1 MRKYFLLT
9 IMVCCFVMSFAQ
21 QKKLVPKT
29 TKEPTAEELYEKAF
43 DYMYGRNG
51 VIMDSIKAV
60 ELFEQSANMGFAKAQ
75 VERACV
81 EKSDSVALKW
91 LLKAASQN
99 CHYAMRPL
107 FGIYYN
113 GRNDVPKNNEEAYK
127 WLKKGAELG
136 NPWCQW
142 LWGNALHYGNNGIPV
157 NVNQAIYWLEKAV
170 KQNQSE
176 AATELAVLYDEGK
189 LVRRDIQK
197 ANELYRKAAELG
209 DSYGAYCYAYAYEV
223 GDGVDIDKDTA
234 FKWMKKAA
242 ELGHIKAQLELAYFF
257 ATGYGCEKNETAAR
271 YWWDL
276 VAKNEDAS
284 EEDRKGAQ
292 YNISLL
298 DQHREI
304 K

>member
-21 QKKLVPKT
+21 QKKIVPKT

-43 DYMYGRNG
+43 DYMYGKNG

-60 ELFEQSANMGFAKAQ
+60 ELFEQSANMGFAKAL

-81 EKSDSVALKW
+81 EKSDSAALKW
-91 LLKAASQN
+91 LLKAAAQD

-142 LWGNALHYGNNGIPV
+142 LWGFTLHYGDDGIPV
-157 NVNQAIYWLEKAV
+157 NVNQAIYWLEKAAN
-170 KQNQSE
+170 QNQDDAME
-176 AATELAVLYDEGK
+176 ELGELYQDGE
-189 LVRRDIQK
+189 LVKRDIEKTIYWYQR
-197 ANELYRKAAELG
+197 ASELKNKIAIERLATMYQ
-209 DSYGAYCYAYAYEV
+209 Y
-223 GDGVDIDKDTA
+223 GDGVDVNKEKA
-234 FKWMKKAA
+234 FKLMKEAA
-242 ELGHIKAQLELAYFF
+242 SLGGSTAQIK
-257 ATGYGCEKNETAAR
+257 TGIMYDEGIGCEKDRYAAE
-271 YWWDL
+271 YWWGIAL
-276 VAKNEDAS
+276 KNPKTAQEDK
-284 EEDRKGAQ
+284 EILKRW
-292 YNISLL
+292 L
-298 DQHREI
+298 DE
-304 K
+304 

>member
-1 MRKYFLLT
+1 MRKLILLAIIISNYGT
-9 IMVCCFVMSFAQ
+9 ALPQVQNMKNES
-21 QKKLVPKT
+21 
-29 TKEPTAEELYEKAF
+29 TAEELYEKAF

-60 ELFEQSANMGFAKAQ
+60 ELFEQSANMGLAKAQ

-81 EKSDSVALKW
+81 EKSDSAALKW
-91 LLKAASQN
+91 LLKAAAQD
-99 CHYAMRPL
+99 CHFAMRPL

-136 NPWCQW
+136 NSWCQW
-142 LWGNALHYGNNGIPV
+142 LWGYTLHYGDDGFPV
-157 NVNQAIYWLEKAV
+157 NVNQAIYWLGKAAE
-170 KQNQSE
+170 QNQVD
-176 AATELAVLYDEGK
+176 AVMELAGMYEDGK
-189 LVRRDIQK
+189 LVKRDIQK

-209 DSYGAYCYAYAYEV
+209 DPEGAYNYAYAYWV
-223 GDGVDIDKDTA
+223 GDGVNIDKETA

-242 ELGHIKAQLELAYFF
+242 ESGYIQAQINLAYFF
-257 ATGYGCEKNETAAR
+257 ATSYGCEKNETAAR
-271 YWWDL
+271 YWWNL
-276 VAKNEDAS
+276 VSKNEKAS
-284 EEDRKGAQ
+284 EKDRKKAQ

-298 DQHREI
+298 DQHIEI